1 MNLNKVFIMGRLT
14 ADPVLRSTKSGSAV
28 AVFSLAS
35 NRTWLDKNNQKQEEV
50 EYSNIVVWG
59 RQAEIVSKFLV
70 KGQIALV
77 EGRMATRSYDDKQG
91 VKKYVTEIVAE
102 RVQFGPKAMGT
113 SQGSS
118 NKSQVASGPA
128 QGTSQTPAIE
138 EIPTINI
145 DEEIKAE
152 DLPF

>member
-14 ADPVLRSTKSGSAV
+14 ADPQLRSTKGGSAV
-28 AVFSLAS
+28 AVFSLAT
-35 NRTWLDKNNQKQEEV
+35 NRVWNDKNNQKQEEV
-50 EYSNIVVWG
+50 EYHNIVVWG
-59 RQAEIVSKFLV
+59 RQAEIVSKFLL

-77 EGRMATRSYDDKQG
+77 EGRMATRSYEDKTGQ
-91 VKKYVTEIVAE
+91 KKYVTEIVAE
-102 RVQFGPKAMGT
+102 RVQFGPKASGAGAPR
-113 SQGSS
+113 SGGAGAAPSEAPSS
-118 NKSQVASGPA
+118 NQQS
-128 QGTSQTPAIE
+128 AIE